1 MSGDPSP
8 DRVLPEEPIYR
19 PIERF
24 WPYAELAEQP
34 SEAELATLHPELR
47 AVLFGAPV
55 LPFSIS
61 MVFPAFDGPDYARA
75 VALAKASDEY
85 AEYVSGGVQWHRA
98 RFFPGQ
104 RPLDVRDSVDVLHR
118 VPDTDVLV
126 DDRPV
131 PYARELWLPLV
142 WWLIR

>member
-1 MSGDPSP
+1 MSGDSTP
-8 DRVLPEEPIYR
+8 DRVLPDEPVYR

-24 WPYAELAEQP
+24 WPYAELSEEP
-34 SEAELATLHPELR
+34 SEEELATLHPELR

-61 MVFPAFDGPDYARA
+61 MVFPAFEGPDYARA
-75 VALAKASDEY
+75 VAMAKASDEY
-85 AEYVSGGVQWHRA
+85 AAYVSDGVERHRA

-104 RPLDVRDSVDVLHR
+104 RPADLRDLWEVLHR
-118 VPDTDVLV
+118 VADTEVLI

-131 PYARELWLPLV
+131 PFARELWLPLV

>member
-1 MSGDPSP
+1 MSSEHPP
-8 DRVLPEEPIYR
+8 DRALPDEPVYR

-24 WPYAELAEQP
+24 WPYAELSEQP
-34 SEAELATLHPELR
+34 SEEELAQVHPELR

-61 MVFPAFDGPDYARA
+61 MVFPAFDGPDYRRA
-75 VALAKASDEY
+75 VAMARASDEY
-85 AEYVSGGVQWHRA
+85 AEFVLEGILRHRA
-98 RFFPGQ
+98 RFFPGV
-104 RPLDVRDSVDVLHR
+104 RPLDVRDLWDVLHR
-118 VPDTDVLV
+118 VADTEVLI

-142 WWLIR
+142 WWLIQ